1 MYFSDREQF
10 ETVYTHPVRTF
21 WIENSSKLIYNN
33 NKWKNLKTI
42 RRIIIGIL
50 TYNLS
55 YPRFT
60 HISALYLTVIESND
74 THNRT
79 TDSLRPYCFEL
90 ICFYNSEAL
99 VSDAAVCKLD
109 GNKYS
114 HIINENTE

>member
-1 MYFSDREQF
+1 MEKF
-10 ETVYTHPVRTF
+10 RT
-21 WIENSSKLIYNN
+21 IQ
-33 NKWKNLKTI
+33 
-42 RRIIIGIL
+42 RIIIGIL

-55 YPRFT
+55 YSRFT
-60 HISALYLTVIESND
+60 HIYALYLTVIESSD

-99 VSDAAVCKLD
+99 VSDAAVCELD

-114 HIINENTE
+114 HIFDNENTE

>member
-1 MYFSDREQF
+1 MEKF
-10 ETVYTHPVRTF
+10 
-21 WIENSSKLIYNN
+21 
-33 NKWKNLKTI
+33 KTI

-90 ICFYNSEAL
+90 ICFYNSETL